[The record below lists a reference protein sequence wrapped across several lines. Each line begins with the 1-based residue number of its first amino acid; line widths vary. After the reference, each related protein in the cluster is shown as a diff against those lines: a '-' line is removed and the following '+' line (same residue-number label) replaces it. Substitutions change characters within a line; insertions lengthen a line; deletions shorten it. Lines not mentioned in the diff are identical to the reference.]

1 MQSLT
6 REALL
11 TQHARLVCAQNAVL
25 AVAGDI
31 DPAAVV
37 AAAAGLFGNMPAGA
51 PAERTATPA
60 QMPADAVEILDKEQ
74 AVLAL
79 AVPASTALSGTA
91 PAQLLF
97 EEWCRDMAGPLFDEI
112 REKRG
117 LAYYAAA
124 ASLLGVDAG
133 CLYFYLGTAPEQL
146 SEARSVLEAT
156 LNRLAQEGMPADAL
170 ERARSTAL
178 TARVLALQSCGKRCS
193 GMAVNTLL
201 GLGAD
206 YDDRV
211 PDMLRAVTPESM
223 KRFLAGVLAP
233 TATRTWISVR
243 PE

>member
-1 MQSLT
+1 
-6 REALL
+6 
-11 TQHARLVCAQNAVL
+11 
-25 AVAGDI
+25 
-31 DPAAVV
+31 
-37 AAAAGLFGNMPAGA
+37 
-51 PAERTATPA
+51 
-60 QMPADAVEILDKEQ
+60 
-74 AVLAL
+74 VLAL
-79 AVPASTALSGTA
+79 AVPAANALSDTA

-97 EEWCRDMAGPLFDEI
+97 EEWCRDMSGPLFDEI

-124 ASLLGVDAG
+124 SSLLGVDAG

-146 SEARSVLEAT
+146 AEARTVLEET
-156 LNRLAQEGMPADAL
+156 LNRLATEGMPADAL

-178 TARVLALQSCGKRCS
+178 TARVLALQSCGKRCA

-211 PDMLRAVTPESM
+211 PDLLRAVTPESM
-223 KRFLAGVLAP
+223 NRFIASVLNP
-233 TATRTWISVR
+233 SATHTWISVK

>member
-1 MQSLT
+1 MLEQA
-6 REALL
+6 EK
-11 TQHARLVCAQNAVL
+11 
-25 AVAGDI
+25 
-31 DPAAVV
+31 
-37 AAAAGLFGNMPAGA
+37 LFGSMPAGM
-51 PAERTATPA
+51 PAVRTATPA

-74 AVLAL
+74 AVLAV
-79 AVPASTALSGTA
+79 AVPASNALSDST
-91 PAQLLF
+91 PTQLLF

-124 ASLLGVDAG
+124 SSLLGVDAG

-146 SEARSVLEAT
+146 DEARTVLEET
-156 LNRLAQEGMPADAL
+156 INRLATEGMPADAL

-178 TARVLALQSCGKRCS
+178 TSRVLALQSCGKRCS

-211 PDMLRAVTPESM
+211 PELLRAVTPENM
-223 KRFLAGVLAP
+223 NRFIASILSP
-233 TATRTWISVR
+233 SATRTWISVS
-243 PE
+243 P